1 MWTAEDF
8 PGADSVPWQLLI
20 RARYAHELDA
30 VVASVVLSR
39 LEHVVADATIER
51 LARAARVGAEVRAG
65 GGGEK
70 AGAESV
76 LSVLRATY
84 DFDDWCGTA
93 WRRPPFPR
101 PRWRDELD
109 DPLAGLVIE
118 RALELVTAAGSPALQ
133 ETLGAELRG
142 FARAGQLVG

>member
-8 PGADSVPWQLLI
+8 PGADNVPWQLLI

-39 LEHVVADATIER
+39 LEHVVSDKVLGR
-51 LARAARVGAEVRAG
+51 LAGAAQVRAG
-65 GGGEK
+65 ETEK
-70 AGAESV
+70 VHAETV
-76 LSVLRATY
+76 LTVLRATD

-101 PRWRDELD
+101 PRWRGELD
-109 DPLAGLVIE
+109 DPIAGLVLD
-118 RALELVTAAGSPALQ
+118 RALELVTTAGSPALQ

-142 FARAGQLVG
+142 SARAGQLVG